1 MRHFWDLVQN
11 DPVFLRKLNG
21 WLTIFW
27 TWNFPPV
34 IALYLLVDN
43 DTFQKICLLYLAL
56 VSIWANVGSHW
67 SAWQAARIEAKQ
79 EADADVQEVLREV
92 RLLRA
97 ELSDHGG
104 WPGPQV
110 PAEQDQAS
118 ADEQQQPPG
127 DP

>member
-1 MRHFWDLVQN
+1 MRFWNAVQN

-27 TWNFPPV
+27 AWNFPPV

-43 DTFQKICLLYLAL
+43 ETFQKICLLYLAL

-92 RLLRA
+92 RALRL
-97 ELSDHGG
+97 ELAQWREAG
-104 WPGPQV
+104 
-110 PAEQDQAS
+110 
-118 ADEQQQPPG
+118 
-127 DP
+127 